1 MNILLIEGRCV
12 TTCNEDKNPNE
23 RIEKLLKDVEF
34 KDESLEIWTDALE
47 ELSEIEDAFK
57 TNGKPDIQGKTIL
70 DVGTDAV
77 KPLYIA
83 LRDNPSKIIGISE
96 FFRPFVSDL
105 ELKAKIL
112 TDTKIR
118 FYACSL
124 FDEATFDRIRG
135 KENIQGK
142 FDFVLVSK
150 TLHHLRTD
158 KCVEKHEC
166 PESEESCKYGFN
178 TEFIFNKLLSL
189 GERVIVYESI
199 DDATEE
205 DADKVRGRGGYFRKN
220 DILQILTDLTNSG
233 KYRIV
238 FIRPQIFDLDK
249 TTLHR
254 VEPILRLVDVICF
267 FIEEK
272 RVSKP

>member
-1 MNILLIEGRCV
+1 M
-12 TTCNEDKNPNE
+12 CNEDNNPNE
-23 RIEKLLKDVEF
+23 RIEKLLKDIEF
-34 KDESLEIWTDALE
+34 KEDSLKIWTDTIE

-57 TNGKPDIQGKTIL
+57 TNGKPDIQGKTVL

-83 LRDNPSKIIGISE
+83 LKYNPSKIIGIDE
-96 FFRPFVSDL
+96 CFRPFVSDL

-118 FYACSL
+118 LYTCSL
-124 FDEATFDRIRG
+124 FDEATFDRIRE
-135 KENIQGK
+135 KEDIRGK

-166 PESEESCKYGFN
+166 PENEKSCKYGFN
-178 TEFIFNKLLSL
+178 TEFIFKKLLSL
-189 GERVIVYESI
+189 GERVIIYESI

-205 DADKVRGRGGYFRKN
+205 DADKTRGRGGYFRKN
-220 DILQILTDLTNSG
+220 DLLQILTTLANSE
-233 KYRIV
+233 KYQVR
-238 FIRPQIFDLDK
+238 FIRPQPFDLDK
-249 TTLHR
+249 TTLDR
-254 VEPILRLVDVICF
+254 VEPILRQVDVICF
-267 FIEEK
+267 FVEEQRIPK
-272 RVSKP
+272 N